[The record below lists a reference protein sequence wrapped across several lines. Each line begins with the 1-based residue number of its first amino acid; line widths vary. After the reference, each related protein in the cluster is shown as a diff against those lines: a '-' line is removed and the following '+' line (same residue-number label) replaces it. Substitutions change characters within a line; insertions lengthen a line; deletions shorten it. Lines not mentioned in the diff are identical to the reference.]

1 MSVDEEQEEQGH
13 EMSAL
18 GATLK
23 AHLARM
29 EVGPESF
36 LPVAAVEMQRTLA
49 VLDDDE
55 LMHVIVGGA
64 IQIAARDLGTL
75 SPVDVLEKAVDK
87 SRSSFR
93 REHWLDKL
101 APEVR
106 RISTAARERGELEPD
121 LGTWVAGELLHL
133 ADELRVARPVDA
145 PTLSDALR
153 TLADSLA
160 DER

>member
-1 MSVDEEQEEQGH
+1 MSVDEEQVEEPRSL
-13 EMSAL
+13 EMSSL

-23 AHLARM
+23 AQMARM

-36 LPVAAVEMQRTLA
+36 LPIAAVEMQRTLA

-64 IQIAARDLGTL
+64 VQIASRDLGTV
-75 SPVDVLEKAVDK
+75 SPPDVLEKALDK
-87 SRSSFR
+87 ARSAFK
-93 REHWLDKL
+93 REHWLERL
-101 APEVR
+101 GPEVR
-106 RISTAARERGELEPD
+106 RISTAARERGQEEPD

-133 ADELRVARPVDA
+133 ADVLRMAKPVDA

-153 TLADSLA
+153 TLADALA
-160 DER
+160 